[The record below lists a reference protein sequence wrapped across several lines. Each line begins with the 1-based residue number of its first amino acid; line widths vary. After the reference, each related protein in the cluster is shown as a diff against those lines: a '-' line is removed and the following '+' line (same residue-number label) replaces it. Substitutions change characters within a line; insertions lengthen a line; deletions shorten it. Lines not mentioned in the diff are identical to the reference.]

1 MAFRKF
7 DTNVTLRVAALFL
20 SMLLSVWLIME
31 TGFYVAAAIMTAL
44 SAIQLVGLLQ
54 FVKTTHREL
63 KRFMGAVQNSDF
75 SQTFSYNDLGASYKE
90 LGEAFS
96 IVFDRFRTAR
106 SEREE
111 QAHYLRMLVDHI
123 PVALVTIHDDGRV
136 DALNNAAR
144 RMFTPGF
151 PTTPAEFG
159 RFGSELAE
167 TISGIEPGE
176 SHVVRTDASA
186 ASRQLKI
193 AATEII
199 IGGERLKIL
208 SFQDIQSEL
217 DATEFDAWR
226 ELGRV
231 LTHELMNSL
240 TPVSSLAETA
250 TQMLEDLTEKSD
262 VDSEIGA
269 EIEDIHSAVEAV
281 ARRSQ
286 GLLKFVESYRQVMR
300 VPPPVISQFAITEM
314 FERLDLLMR
323 SDIEER
329 GITILLT
336 VAPQG
341 LQMRAD
347 SDLLEQAL
355 INLIRNARD
364 ALEDS
369 DKKEIAVRATV
380 NARNHVEICVTDTGP
395 GMAPDVA
402 EKIFVPFFTTKE
414 NGAGIGLSF
423 SRQIMLAHKGTI
435 DLDTVEGEGT
445 TFFLRFQ

>member
-151 PTTPAEFG
+151 PATPAEFG

-395 GMAPDVA
+395 GMAPEVA
-402 EKIFVPFFTTKE
+402 EKIFVPFFRK
-414 NGAGIGLSF
+414 S
-423 SRQIMLAHKGTI
+423 
-435 DLDTVEGEGT
+435 VV
-445 TFFLRFQ
+445 

>member
-111 QAHYLRMLVDHI
+111 QAHYLHMLVDHI
-123 PVALVTIHDDGRV
+123 PVSLVTIHDDGRV

-151 PTTPAEFG
+151 PATPAEFG
-159 RFGSELAE
+159 RFGSELAD
-167 TISGIEPGE
+167 TISGIKPGE